1 MKAALKRIGSAPK
14 LRLPSSKSS
23 GTLDDGMVPPEGVAF
38 QATGALI
45 SGVELGGE
53 PNSNAGRIML
63 LEHQLR
69 EKTRRLEEAERQ
81 LIASTPSRQ
90 IQSSMKTDPPLPAGA
105 TSAEALAWL
114 RAACNRPTVNSEV
127 FKMLLLSIRDNPA
140 YLHLWLP
147 RDDEDL
153 FEYAA
158 RMHMLGDVDRDDML
172 SDTEFDRLWE
182 WVQQGNAR
190 AHRVSEGGTEHGVLG
205 QRFGS
210 KFVAPVDKFVF
221 GSRADWEGG
230 LLEKL
235 EHGALIKRSVEA
247 ECTSHGSELKDEYYY
262 IVKQRAKHKTTPH
275 GEYDLGHDGLTLKDF
290 LLRATERGATLTLVE
305 VAVLRMYTT
314 LFYRPWN
321 NALRGLDP
329 SFQPDDGASLKG
341 WATCIAVLFSAVMKL
356 SGVASRDAE
365 GSPIKRVWRGVDE
378 SEREL
383 PDRFLKSC
391 KENQGYPGGAEQAFS
406 STTTDPFTAHN
417 FSGGWRASGTILEI
431 DFGAGSRGADVSFL
445 SCYPLERELL
455 LPPFCMFSTHGAVQ
469 RGPKR
474 YIRCSI
480 EFNPTK
486 FDLDLERISDVPKLR
501 AIERVTR
508 ARRNT
513 YEAVHEAVLKMLQR
527 THPGFFDP
535 FSQGQAI
542 FVDPVV
548 AEDGHTY
555 ERKYIEQWIEQHIED
570 LISPYKR
577 TSMGPLL
584 TPNTQLKHT
593 IADALAKQ
601 HAEMKAVGIGRTAG
615 LAPSQPVE
623 LKRVDELG
631 EIFEQLDALGD
642 ILPASMESWQM
653 PSFVVLG
660 AESSGKSTLLERV
673 SMFSMFPRADGKRSS
688 RTWHPWSHAPCTD
701 PAHLLPGQASAH
713 ACPSRWSCAAV
724 RPSPLSFR

>member
-1 MKAALKRIGSAPK
+1 MGSAPK
-14 LRLPSSKSS
+14 LRLPSSKSRS
-23 GTLDDGMVPPEGVAF
+23 GTFDDGAAQPAGVTF
-38 QATGALI
+38 QVSGALVG
-45 SGVELGGE
+45 GVDLGGE
-53 PNSNAGRIML
+53 PASAEQHIML
-63 LEHQLR
+63 LEQQLR

-90 IQSSMKTDPPLPAGA
+90 IQSEMKTVPPLPAGG
-105 TSAEALAWL
+105 TSSEALAWL
-114 RAACNRPTVNSEV
+114 RAACNRSAVTPEV
-127 FKMLLLSIRDNPA
+127 FKMLLLALRENLA
-140 YLHLWLP
+140 YDHLGLP

-158 RMHMLGDVDRDDML
+158 RMHMLGDIDRDDQL
-172 SDTEFDRLWE
+172 SDKEFDRLWA
-182 WVQQGNAR
+182 WMQQGNAR

-210 KFVAPVDKFVF
+210 KFIAPVDKFVF
-221 GSRADWEGG
+221 GTRADWEGG

-235 EHGALIKRSVEA
+235 EHGALIQRSVEA
-247 ECTSHGSELKDEYYY
+247 ECTSHGKELKDEYNY
-262 IVKQRAKHKTTPH
+262 IVKQRAKHRSTPH

-290 LLRATERGATLTLVE
+290 LQRAVKRGATLTLVE

-314 LFYRPWN
+314 LFYQPWN
-321 NALRGLDP
+321 NALRRLDP
-329 SFQPDDGASLKG
+329 SFRPDGGASLKE

-356 SGVASRDAE
+356 SGVAPRDAD
-365 GSPIKRVWRGVDE
+365 GNAIKRVWRGVDE

-383 PDRFLKSC
+383 PEPFLKPC
-391 KENQGYPGGAEQAFS
+391 QENGFYHPGGAEQAFS

-417 FSGGWRASGTILEI
+417 FSGGWWVSGTILEI
-431 DFGAGSRGADVSFL
+431 DFTAGSRGADVSFL
-445 SCYPLERELL
+445 SCYPEERELL
-455 LPPFCMFSTHGAVQ
+455 LPPFCMFSTHGMVQ

-486 FDLDLERISDVPKLR
+486 FDLDLEKISDVPKLR
-501 AIERVTR
+501 AIERVAR

-513 YEAVHEAVLKMLQR
+513 DEAVHEAVVKMLQHS
-527 THPGFFDP
+527 HPDFFDP
-535 FSQGQAI
+535 FSQGQAM

-548 AEDGHTY
+548 AEDGRTY
-555 ERKYIEQWIEQHIED
+555 ERKYIELWIAQHAGN
-570 LISPYKR
+570 LISPTLR
-577 TSMGPLL
+577 TPMGSSL
-584 TPNTQLKHT
+584 TPNAELKHT

-601 HAEMKAVGIGRTAG
+601 HAEMKAVGVKSTTD
-615 LAPSQPVE
+615 STSSHPVE

-673 SMFSMFPRADGKRSS
+673 SMFSMFPRADGNCPPQGTR
-688 RTWHPWSHAPCTD
+688 HCCT
-701 PAHLLPGQASAH
+701 
-713 ACPSRWSCAAV
+713 
-724 RPSPLSFR
+724 PLR